1 MSRIIARKNPGVFRT
16 QAIEV
21 KASAEVLCYTP
32 IGNPLGFAQM
42 QSMRKPVEVA
52 DPEHFEL
59 IAANLGVSVDLSLT
73 WQQRQF
79 RVLIRQ
85 KRVDRGDSVLKLI
98 SGYVPAHELRVP
110 LLPVMTE
117 LAEELLIECRHGWLQ
132 GSYLDTWLPT
142 PYAPG
147 LPRCKRY
154 AYKLSPRHCGTRPV
168 LCRELHL
175 IERPRAYLHLPT
187 NSLQLVYAMQLELPV
202 NCADMT
208 ILHADERLDESS
220 GELIVEMDYQKPE
233 IFLAELR
240 DGKATGELFSL
251 IRGELQLRRPQNPW
265 LSEAMA
271 AQNGWVVAAPRCGW
285 SEGLQRL

>member
-16 QAIEV
+16 QAIEI
-21 KASAEVLCYTP
+21 KASPEVLRYMPVGNP
-32 IGNPLGFAQM
+32 IGFAEM
-42 QSMRKPVEVA
+42 QALREPVEVENT
-52 DPEHFEL
+52 DNFEL
-59 IAANLGVSVDLSLT
+59 VAANLGVSVDLSLN
-73 WQQRQF
+73 WQGRQF

-85 KRVDRGDSVLKLI
+85 KRVDHGDSVLKLI

-117 LAEELLIECRHGWLQ
+117 LAEELLIEGSHGWLQ

-142 PYAPG
+142 PYAPL

-154 AYKLSPRHCGTRPV
+154 SYKLTPRQCGTRPV

-175 IERPRAYLHLPT
+175 VERPRAYLHLPT
-187 NSLQLVYAMQLELPV
+187 NSLQLVYAMQLELPE

-208 ILHADERLDESS
+208 LLHADERLDANN

-233 IFLAELR
+233 IFLAEIQ

-251 IRGELQLRRPQNPW
+251 VSGELQLRSPQNRFF
-265 LSEAMA
+265 SEALA
-271 AQNGWVVAAPRCGW
+271 EQHGWVVAAPRCEW
-285 SEGLQRL
+285 NEGLQRL

>member
-1 MSRIIARKNPGVFRT
+1 MSRIIARKDPGVFRT

-21 KASAEVLCYTP
+21 KASPEVLCYTP
-32 IGNPLGFAQM
+32 IGNPLGFEQM
-42 QSMRKPVEVA
+42 QAMREPIEIA
-52 DPEHFEL
+52 DPDNFEL
-59 IAANLGVSVDLSLT
+59 VAANLGVSVDLSLT
-73 WQQRQF
+73 WQQRDF

-85 KRVDRGDSVLKLI
+85 KRVDHGDSVLKLI

-117 LAEELLIECRHGWLQ
+117 LAEELLIECSHGWLQ

-154 AYKLSPRHCGTRPV
+154 SFKLSPRHCGTRPV

-175 IERPRAYLHLPT
+175 IERPRAYMHLPT
-187 NSLQLVYAMQLELPV
+187 NSLQLVYAMQLELPE

-251 IRGELQLRRPQNPW
+251 VRGELQLRRPKDPW

-271 AQNGWVVAAPRCGW
+271 AQNGWVVSAPRCAW
-285 SEGLQRL
+285 SEGLTRL

>member
-1 MSRIIARKNPGVFRT
+1 MSRIIARKDPGVFRT

-21 KASAEVLCYTP
+21 KASPEVLCYTP
-32 IGNPLGFAQM
+32 IGNPLGFEQM
-42 QSMRKPVEVA
+42 QAMREPIEIA
-52 DPEHFEL
+52 DPDNFEL
-59 IAANLGVSVDLSLT
+59 VAANLGVSVDLSLT

-85 KRVDRGDSVLKLI
+85 KRVDHGDSVLKLI

-117 LAEELLIECRHGWLQ
+117 LAEELLIECSHGWLQ

-154 AYKLSPRHCGTRPV
+154 SFKLSPRHCGTRPV

-175 IERPRAYLHLPT
+175 IERPRAYVHLPT
-187 NSLQLVYAMQLELPV
+187 NSLQLVYAMQLELPE

-251 IRGELQLRRPQNPW
+251 VRGELQLRRPKDPW

-271 AQNGWVVAAPRCGW
+271 AQNGWVVSAPRCAW
-285 SEGLQRL
+285 NEGLTRL

>member
-1 MSRIIARKNPGVFRT
+1 MSRIIARKDPGVFRT

-21 KASAEVLCYTP
+21 KASSEVLCYTP
-32 IGNPLGFAQM
+32 TGNPLGFAQM
-42 QSMRKPVEVA
+42 QSMRKPVEVS
-52 DPEHFEL
+52 DPNNFEL

-73 WQQRQF
+73 WQDRHF

-85 KRVDRGDSVLKLI
+85 KRADQGDSVLKLI

-117 LAEELLIECRHGWLQ
+117 LAEELLIECGHGWLQ
-132 GSYLDTWLPT
+132 GSYLHTWLPT
-142 PYAPG
+142 PYAPL

-154 AYKLSPRHCGTRPV
+154 AYKLSPRQCGTRPV

-187 NSLQLVYAMQLELPV
+187 NSLQLVYAMQLELPE
-202 NCADMT
+202 NCSDLT
-208 ILHADERLDESS
+208 ILHADERLDERS
-220 GELIVEMDYQKPE
+220 GKLIVEMDYQKPE

-240 DGKATGELFSL
+240 DGRATGELFSL
-251 IRGELQLRRPQNPW
+251 VRGDLQLRRPKKPW

-271 AQNGWVVAAPRCGW
+271 EQDGWVVSAPRVEWG
-285 SEGLQRL
+285 EGLKRL

>member
-1 MSRIIARKNPGVFRT
+1 MSRIIARKDPGVFRT

-21 KASAEVLCYTP
+21 KASPEVLCYAP
-32 IGNPLGFAQM
+32 VGNPLGFAQM
-42 QSMRKPVEVA
+42 QAMRQPIEID
-52 DPEHFEL
+52 DPERFD
-59 IAANLGVSVDLSLT
+59 IVAANLGVSVDLSLT

-85 KRVDRGDSVLKLI
+85 KRIDQVDSVLKLI

-117 LAEELLIECRHGWLQ
+117 LAEELLIEGSHGWLQ

-154 AYKLSPRHCGTRPV
+154 SFKLSPRHCGTRPV

-175 IERPRAYLHLPT
+175 IERPRAYVHLPT
-187 NSLQLVYAMQLELPV
+187 NSLQLVYAMQLELPE
-202 NCADMT
+202 NCANMT
-208 ILHADERLDESS
+208 LLHADERLNVSS

-251 IRGELQLRRPQNPW
+251 VGGELQLRRPKNPW
-265 LSEAMA
+265 LSETLA
-271 AQNGWVVAAPRCGW
+271 AQEGWVVSAQRCDW
-285 SEGLQRL
+285 SEGLTRL

>member
-1 MSRIIARKNPGVFRT
+1 MSRIIARKDPGVFRT

-21 KASAEVLCYTP
+21 KASPEVLCYTP
-32 IGNPLGFAQM
+32 VGNPLGFAQM
-42 QSMRKPVEVA
+42 QAMRQPIEI
-52 DPEHFEL
+52 DNPERFD
-59 IAANLGVSVDLSLT
+59 IVAANLGVSVDLSLT

-85 KRVDRGDSVLKLI
+85 KRIDQGDSVLKLI

-117 LAEELLIECRHGWLQ
+117 LAEELLIEGSHGWLQ

-154 AYKLSPRHCGTRPV
+154 SFKLSPRHCGTRPV

-175 IERPRAYLHLPT
+175 IERPRAYVHLPT
-187 NSLQLVYAMQLELPV
+187 NSLQLVYAMQLELPE
-202 NCADMT
+202 NCANMT
-208 ILHADERLDESS
+208 LLHADERLNGSS

-251 IRGELQLRRPQNPW
+251 VGGELQLRRPKNPW
-265 LSEAMA
+265 LSESLA
-271 AQNGWVVAAPRCGW
+271 AQDGWVVSAQRCDW
-285 SEGLQRL
+285 SEGLTRL

>member
-1 MSRIIARKNPGVFRT
+1 MSRIIARKDPGVFRT

-21 KASAEVLCYTP
+21 KASSEVLCYTP
-32 IGNPLGFAQM
+32 IGNPLGFTQI
-42 QSMRKPVEVA
+42 QELRQPVEVA
-52 DPEHFEL
+52 DPDNFEL

-73 WQQRQF
+73 WQERQF

-85 KRVDRGDSVLKLI
+85 KRVDQGDSVLKLI

-117 LAEELLIECRHGWLQ
+117 LAEELLIECSHGWLQ

-142 PYAPG
+142 PYAPL

-154 AYKLSPRHCGTRPV
+154 SYKLSPKQCGTRPV

-175 IERPRAYLHLPT
+175 VERPRAYLHLPT
-187 NSLQLVYAMQLELPV
+187 NSLQLVYAMQLELPE

-208 ILHADERLDESS
+208 ILHADERLDAGS
-220 GELIVEMDYQKPE
+220 GKLIVEMDYQKPE
-233 IFLAELR
+233 IFLAEMR
-240 DGKATGELFSL
+240 DGEATGELFSL
-251 IRGELQLRRPQNPW
+251 VRGELQLRRPKHPC

-271 AQNGWVVAAPRCGW
+271 AQEGWVVAAPRCEW
-285 SEGLQRL
+285 DEGLQRL

>member
-1 MSRIIARKNPGVFRT
+1 MSRIIARKDPGVFRT

-21 KASAEVLCYTP
+21 KASPEVLCYTP
-32 IGNPLGFAQM
+32 VGNPLGFAQM
-42 QSMRKPVEVA
+42 QAMREPIEID
-52 DPEHFEL
+52 DPELFD
-59 IAANLGVSVDLSLT
+59 IVVANLGVSVDLSLT

-85 KRVDRGDSVLKLI
+85 KRIDQGDSVLKLI

-117 LAEELLIECRHGWLQ
+117 LAEELLIEGSHGWLQ

-154 AYKLSPRHCGTRPV
+154 SFKLSPRHCGTRPV

-175 IERPRAYLHLPT
+175 IERPRAYVHLPT
-187 NSLQLVYAMQLELPV
+187 NSLQLVYAMQLELPE
-202 NCADMT
+202 NCANMT
-208 ILHADERLDESS
+208 LLHADERFNESS

-251 IRGELQLRRPQNPW
+251 VGGELQLRRPKNPW
-265 LSEAMA
+265 LSETLA
-271 AQNGWVVAAPRCGW
+271 AQSGWVVSAQRCDW
-285 SEGLQRL
+285 SEGLTRL

>member
-1 MSRIIARKNPGVFRT
+1 MSRIIARKDPGVFRT

-21 KASAEVLCYTP
+21 KASSEVLCYTP
-32 IGNPLGFAQM
+32 IGNPLGFTQM
-42 QSMRKPVEVA
+42 QALRQPVEID
-52 DPEHFEL
+52 DPDNFEL

-73 WQQRQF
+73 WQERQF

-85 KRVDRGDSVLKLI
+85 KRVDQGDSVLKLI

-110 LLPVMTE
+110 LLPAMTE
-117 LAEELLIECRHGWLQ
+117 LAEELLIECSHGWLQ

-142 PYAPG
+142 PYAPL

-154 AYKLSPRHCGTRPV
+154 AYKLAPKQCGTRPV

-175 IERPRAYLHLPT
+175 VERPRAYLHLPT
-187 NSLQLVYAMQLELPV
+187 NSLQLVYAMQLELPE

-208 ILHADERLDESS
+208 ILHADERLDASS

-233 IFLAELR
+233 IFLAEMR

-251 IRGELQLRRPQNPW
+251 VRGELQLRRPKQPC

-271 AQNGWVVAAPRCGW
+271 AQEGWVVAAPRCEW
-285 SEGLQRL
+285 DEGLQRL

>member
-1 MSRIIARKNPGVFRT
+1 MSRIIARKDPGVFRT
-16 QAIEV
+16 QAIEI
-21 KASAEVLCYTP
+21 KASPEVLRYMP
-32 IGNPLGFAQM
+32 VGNPLGFAEM
-42 QSMRKPVEVA
+42 QALREPVEVE
-52 DPEHFEL
+52 DTENFEL
-59 IAANLGVSVDLSLT
+59 VAANLGVSVDLSLN
-73 WQQRQF
+73 WQGRQF

-85 KRVDRGDSVLKLI
+85 KRVDHGDSVLKLI

-117 LAEELLIECRHGWLQ
+117 LAEELLIECSHGWLQ

-142 PYAPG
+142 PYAPL

-154 AYKLSPRHCGTRPV
+154 SYKLSPRQCGTRPV

-175 IERPRAYLHLPT
+175 VERPRAYLHLPT
-187 NSLQLVYAMQLELPV
+187 NSLQLVYAMQLELPE

-208 ILHADERLDESS
+208 LLHADERLDANN

-233 IFLAELR
+233 IFLAEIQ

-251 IRGELQLRRPQNPW
+251 ISGELQLRRPHNRFF
-265 LSEAMA
+265 SEALA
-271 AQNGWVVAAPRCGW
+271 EQQGWVVAAPRCDW
-285 SEGLQRL
+285 NEGLQRL